1 MPDDDTAPT
10 DEQPDDDIDPL
21 FLFGDLLQSLYAMNE
36 ESPNE

>member
-1 MPDDDTAPT
+1 MPDDDTAPA

-21 FLFGDLLQSLYAMNE
+21 FLFAGWLASLYDMNE